1 MTDIYKIIPNDEE
14 SEFITAYFEAVNFT
28 ETGEDG
34 QPPYDAGL
42 DDDFRK
48 ECIVDCMSFFQRS
61 RPWLSGNHLAQ
72 AGHDFWLTRNGH
84 GTGFW
89 DGMSRENIYPQAEL
103 LTKLAESYGEAYVS
117 FEEFMT

>member
-1 MTDIYKIIPNDEE
+1 MPDTYKIIPNTEE
-14 SEFITAYFEAVNFT
+14 SEFISAYFEAVYFT
-28 ETGEDG
+28 ETGGFDDG
-34 QPPYDAGL
+34 QPPHDADL

-61 RPWLSGNHLAQ
+61 RPWLSDNQIAQ

-89 DGMSRENIYPQAEL
+89 DKENIYPQAEL
-103 LTKLAESYGEAYVS
+103 LTKLAESYGGAYVS